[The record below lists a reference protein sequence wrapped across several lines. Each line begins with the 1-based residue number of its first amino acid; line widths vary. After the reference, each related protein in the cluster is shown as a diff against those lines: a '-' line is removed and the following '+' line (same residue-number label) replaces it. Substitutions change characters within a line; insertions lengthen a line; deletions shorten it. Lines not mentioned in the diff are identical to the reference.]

1 MPVAHIVHLRNW
13 TIVSIHGPESEYIAT
28 SNTVLFVC
36 PTLFGAQRIADIVSN
51 VKFLEHE

>member
-28 SNTVLFVC
+28 SNTVLFGC